1 MMNTAEYQR
10 YLDFPLDDYDPDFD
24 GGQCD
29 DCGVTEHEQNGAWCG
44 ECGMCSAHC
53 AKQEG
58 CDDEDGR

>member
-1 MMNTAEYQR
+1 MGEWVMMTCVTG
-10 YLDFPLDDYDPDFD
+10 PLDDYDPDFD

-29 DCGVTEHEQNGAWCG
+29 DCGVTEYEQNGAWCG

-58 CDDEDGR
+58 CDNEDN